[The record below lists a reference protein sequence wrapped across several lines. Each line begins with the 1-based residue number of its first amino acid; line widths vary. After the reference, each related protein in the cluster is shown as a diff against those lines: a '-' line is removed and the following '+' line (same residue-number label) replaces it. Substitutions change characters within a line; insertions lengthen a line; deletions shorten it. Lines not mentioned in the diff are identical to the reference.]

1 MKLPR
6 GHGCP
11 GVGITPETGSI
22 PSEPEPTE
30 PALVGDVLRFWFK
43 EVAHVDWFKK
53 SDAVD
58 AQIRDR
64 FLALHACLL
73 AEDGHGLETPRAM
86 LAAVIVLDQFSR
98 NIFRDDARAY
108 AADPI
113 ARRIARSVIDQGLDA
128 TMAAQEKRFLY
139 LPFEHSEDARDQR
152 LSINLIEPLGDPEM
166 TRYAVAHQVIIDRFG
181 RFPHR
186 NAILGRRSTPE
197 EVEFLKSSMS
207 SF

>member
-1 MKLPR
+1 M
-6 GHGCP
+6 
-11 GVGITPETGSI
+11 SDI
-22 PSEPEPTE
+22 PSETKSNTTE
-30 PALVGDVLRFWFK
+30 PAWVGEVLHFWF
-43 EVAHVDWFKK
+43 EEIPHANWFSKN
-53 SDAVD
+53 ATVD

-64 FLALHACLL
+64 FLALHTRLL
-73 AEDGHGLETPRAM
+73 AEDGHGLQTPRAM

-98 NIFRDDARAY
+98 NIFRNDARAY

-139 LPFEHSEDARDQR
+139 LPFEHSEDARDQK
-152 LSINLIEPLGDPEM
+152 LSVKLIEPLGDPEM
-166 TRYAVAHQVIIDRFG
+166 TKYAVAHQVIIDRFG

-197 EVEFLKSSMS
+197 EIEFLKSPMS

>member
-1 MKLPR
+1 MS
-6 GHGCP
+6 
-11 GVGITPETGSI
+11 GVTPETNSN
-22 PSEPEPTE
+22 PSESETTE
-30 PALVGDVLRFWFK
+30 PAWVGDVLCFWFEELPHAK
-43 EVAHVDWFKK
+43 WFKK
-53 SDAVD
+53 DDDLD

-64 FLALHACLL
+64 FLALHARLL

-152 LSINLIEPLGDPEM
+152 LSVKLIEPLGDPEM
-166 TRYAVAHQVIIDRFG
+166 TKYAIAHQVIIDRFG

-197 EVEFLKSSMS
+197 EVEFLKSPMS

>member
-1 MKLPR
+1 MS
-6 GHGCP
+6 
-11 GVGITPETGSI
+11 GITPETDSI
-22 PSEPEPTE
+22 PSGAEATE
-30 PALVGDVLRFWFK
+30 PAWVSEVLRFWF
-43 EVAHVDWFKK
+43 EEIPHANWFGK
-53 SDAVD
+53 DPAID

-64 FLALHACLL
+64 FLALRTRLL
-73 AEDGHGLETPRAM
+73 AEDGHSLQTPRAM

-152 LSINLIEPLGDPEM
+152 VSVNLIEPLGDLEM
-166 TRYAVAHQVIIDRFG
+166 TKYAIAHQVIIDRFG

-186 NAILGRRSTPE
+186 NVILGRRSTPE
-197 EVEFLKSSMS
+197 EVEFLKSPMS

>member
-1 MKLPR
+1 MS
-6 GHGCP
+6 G
-11 GVGITPETGSI
+11 TTSNTESET
-22 PSEPEPTE
+22 PEPTWVTE
-30 PALVGDVLRFWFK
+30 VLHFWF
-43 EVAHVDWFKK
+43 EEIPHANWFGK
-53 SDAVD
+53 DAAVD
-58 AQIRDR
+58 TQIRDR
-64 FLALHACLL
+64 FLALHTRLL
-73 AEDGHGLETPRAM
+73 AEDGQGLQTSRAM

-139 LPFEHSEDARDQR
+139 LPFEHSEDARDQK
-152 LSINLIEPLGDPEM
+152 LSVNLIEPLGDPEM
-166 TRYAVAHQVIIDRFG
+166 TKYAVAHQVIIDRFG

-186 NAILGRRSTPE
+186 NVILGRRSTPE
-197 EVEFLKSSMS
+197 EVEFLKSPMS

>member
-1 MKLPR
+1 MS
-6 GHGCP
+6 
-11 GVGITPETGSI
+11 GVTPETNSN
-22 PSEPEPTE
+22 PSESDTTE
-30 PALVGDVLRFWFK
+30 PPWVGDVLRFWF
-43 EVAHVDWFKK
+43 EELPHADWFKK
-53 SDAVD
+53 NAAVD

-64 FLALHACLL
+64 FLALHARLL

-108 AADPI
+108 AADPL

-152 LSINLIEPLGDPEM
+152 RSVKLIEPLGDPEM
-166 TRYAVAHQVIIDRFG
+166 TKYAIAHQVIIDRFG

-197 EVEFLKSSMS
+197 EIEFLKSPMS